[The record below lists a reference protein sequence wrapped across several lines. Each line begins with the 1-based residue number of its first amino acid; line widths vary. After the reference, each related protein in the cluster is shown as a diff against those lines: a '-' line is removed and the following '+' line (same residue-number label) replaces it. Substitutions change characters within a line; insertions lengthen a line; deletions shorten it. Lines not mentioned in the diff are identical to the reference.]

1 MSKLEL
7 KSRMKNLLMFL
18 PNMIILCARLMVD
31 SRVPRTER
39 ALFAAALI
47 YAIIPFDFI
56 PDMIPFVGQIDDLF
70 LISLTLLRLIDRTDD
85 RVVREHWRG
94 GGDVVQLAE
103 SVATIAPLLIP
114 RRITRVLLAKVKP
127 TAEGTGLLVNA
138 SKFEPLLVEIP
149 EREQARSFRAG
160 TRDVSWKEAKVE
172 ISLGDRHRVAPAQT
186 PFQFASAIHVLVQD
200 MSLLRNESRFTNQIT
215 QHLFVRLVLRARR

>member
-1 MSKLEL
+1 MPKGEL

-18 PNMIILCARLMVD
+18 PNMVVLCARLMVD

-39 ALFAAALI
+39 ALFAAAII

-85 RVVREHWRG
+85 KIVREHWRG

-103 SVATIAPLLIP
+103 SVATVTPLLIP
-114 RRITRVLLAKVKP
+114 RRISRVLLSKVRP
-127 TAEGTGLLVNA
+127 TAEGSGLLVNA
-138 SKFEPLLVEIP
+138 SKFEPLLVEVP
-149 EREQARSFRAG
+149 QREQRPDREG
-160 TRDVSWKEAKVE
+160 GRK
-172 ISLGDRHRVAPAQT
+172 RHRRERDSK
-186 PFQFASAIHVLVQD
+186 SA
-200 MSLLRNESRFTNQIT
+200 
-215 QHLFVRLVLRARR
+215 

>member
-1 MSKLEL
+1 MRKREL

-18 PNMIILCARLMVD
+18 PNMIILTAKLMVD

-39 ALFAAALI
+39 ALFAAALV

-85 RVVREHWRG
+85 LVVREHWRG
-94 GGDVVQLAE
+94 GGDIVALAE
-103 SVATIAPLLIP
+103 SAATIAPLLMP
-114 RRITRVLLAKVKP
+114 RRISRILLAKVKP

-138 SKFEPLLVEIP
+138 SKLEPLMVELPEKESP
-149 EREQARSFRAG
+149 ERDRLKDLSEVGKRSS
-160 TRDVSWKEAKVE
+160 T
-172 ISLGDRHRVAPAQT
+172 
-186 PFQFASAIHVLVQD
+186 
-200 MSLLRNESRFTNQIT
+200 SR
-215 QHLFVRLVLRARR
+215 RKKA

>member
-1 MSKLEL
+1 MSKIEL

-18 PNMIILCARLMVD
+18 PNMIVLCAKLMVD

-56 PDMIPFVGQIDDLF
+56 PDMIPFVGQIDDAF
-70 LISLTLLRLIDRTDD
+70 LIAMTLLRLIDRTDD
-85 RVVREHWRG
+85 RIVREHWHG

-114 RRITRVLLAKVKP
+114 RRISRVLLAKVKP
-127 TAEGTGLLVNA
+127 TAEGSGLLVNA
-138 SKFEPLLVEIP
+138 SKFEPLLVEVP
-149 EREQARSFRAG
+149 ERVPEQKPKREEGRRK
-160 TRDVSWKEAKVE
+160 T
-172 ISLGDRHRVAPAQT
+172 AQ
-186 PFQFASAIHVLVQD
+186 
-200 MSLLRNESRFTNQIT
+200 
-215 QHLFVRLVLRARR
+215 